1 METIAFRQRHD
12 HQAGITTKHH
22 IISNMAKNMRKRSGL
37 LGTISACISLTMV
50 LILLGSVVM
59 FVTMA
64 MNFSQSVREN
74 FTVEVLLDDSISNQE
89 LASLKNELQ
98 RMPYTKQVNYISK
111 EQGTQE
117 MMADLGNSPDDM
129 LDASPIPAE
138 YEVFLKADYTNSDS
152 LARYMPE
159 LEKKACV
166 KEVVY
171 PVDLMDTMTHTIRIV
186 STVLL
191 AVAALFVFVSFVLIN
206 NTMGL
211 LIHTR
216 RFSIR
221 TMKLVGA
228 KWSFIRRPFM
238 MRGLRIAIV
247 SALLAGGALMAGM
260 QALVRFNDNSQ
271 FDVVTPTVMGLTLGS
286 VVVASLVVTL
296 FCTLISVNRHLRMS
310 DDKLFTK

>member
-1 METIAFRQRHD
+1 
-12 HQAGITTKHH
+12 
-22 IISNMAKNMRKRSGL
+22 MAKNIRKRSGL

-50 LILLGSVVM
+50 LILLGTVVM
-59 FVTMA
+59 FFTMA
-64 MNFSQSVREN
+64 RNFSQSVREN

-89 LASLKNELQ
+89 LAQLKAELQ

-111 EQGTQE
+111 EQGTKE
-117 MMADLGNSPDDM
+117 MMADLGSSPEEM
-129 LDASPIPAE
+129 LGASPIPAE
-138 YEVFLKADYTNSDS
+138 YEVFLKADYTNPDS
-152 LARYMPE
+152 LARFMPA
-159 LEKKACV
+159 LEKKKCV

-171 PVDLMDTMTHTIRIV
+171 PVDLMNTMTHTIRVTSTALLIV
-186 STVLL
+186 
-191 AVAALFVFVSFVLIN
+191 AGLFIFVSFVLIS

-238 MRGLRIAIV
+238 LRGLRIAIV
-247 SALLAGGALMAGM
+247 SALVAGGALMGAM
-260 QALVRFNDNSQ
+260 QMLVQFNDNSQ
-271 FDVVTPTVMGLTLGS
+271 FEIVTPTVMWLTLGS
-286 VVVASLVVTL
+286 VGAASLLLTL
-296 FCTLISVNRHLRMS
+296 FCTFVSVNRHLRMS

>member
-1 METIAFRQRHD
+1 
-12 HQAGITTKHH
+12 
-22 IISNMAKNMRKRSGL
+22 MAKNIRKRSGL

-50 LILLGSVVM
+50 LILLGTVVM

-64 MNFSQSVREN
+64 SNFSQSVREN

-89 LASLKNELQ
+89 LAQLKTELQ

-111 EQGTQE
+111 EQGTKE
-117 MMADLGNSPDDM
+117 MMADLGSSPEEM
-129 LDASPIPAE
+129 LGASPIPAE
-138 YEVFLKADYTNSDS
+138 YEVFLKADYTNPDS
-152 LARYMPE
+152 LARFMPA
-159 LEKKACV
+159 LEKKKCV

-171 PVDLMDTMTHTIRIV
+171 PVDLMNTMTNTIRVTSTALLIV
-186 STVLL
+186 
-191 AVAALFVFVSFVLIN
+191 AGLFIFVSFVLIN

-238 MRGLRIAIV
+238 LRGLRIAIV
-247 SALLAGGALMAGM
+247 SALVAGGALMGAM
-260 QALVRFNDNSQ
+260 QMLVQFNDNSQ
-271 FDVVTPTVMGLTLGS
+271 FEIVTPTVMWLTLGS
-286 VVVASLVVTL
+286 VGAASLLLTL
-296 FCTLISVNRHLRMS
+296 FCTFVSVNRHLRMS

>member
-1 METIAFRQRHD
+1 
-12 HQAGITTKHH
+12 
-22 IISNMAKNMRKRSGL
+22 MAKNIRKRSGL

-50 LILLGSVVM
+50 LILLGTVVM

-64 MNFSQSVREN
+64 RNFSQSVREN

-89 LASLKNELQ
+89 LAQLKAELQ

-111 EQGTQE
+111 EQGTKE
-117 MMADLGNSPDDM
+117 MMADLGSSPEEM
-129 LDASPIPAE
+129 LGASPIPAE
-138 YEVFLKADYTNSDS
+138 YEVFLKADYTNPDS
-152 LARYMPE
+152 LARFMPA
-159 LEKKACV
+159 LEKKKCV

-171 PVDLMDTMTHTIRIV
+171 PVDLMNTMTNTIRVTSTALLIV
-186 STVLL
+186 
-191 AVAALFVFVSFVLIN
+191 AGLFIFVSFVLISN
-206 NTMGL
+206 AMGL

-238 MRGLRIAIV
+238 LRGLRIAIV
-247 SALLAGGALMAGM
+247 SALVAGGALMGAM
-260 QALVRFNDNSQ
+260 QMLVQFNDNSQ
-271 FDVVTPTVMGLTLGS
+271 FDIVTPTVMWLTLGS
-286 VVVASLVVTL
+286 VGAASLLLTL
-296 FCTLISVNRHLRMS
+296 FCTFVSVNRHLRMS

>member
-1 METIAFRQRHD
+1 
-12 HQAGITTKHH
+12 
-22 IISNMAKNMRKRSGL
+22 MAKNIRKRSGL

-50 LILLGSVVM
+50 LILLGTVVM

-64 MNFSQSVREN
+64 RNFSQSVREN

-89 LASLKNELQ
+89 LAQLKTELQ

-111 EQGTQE
+111 EQGTKE
-117 MMADLGNSPDDM
+117 MMADLGSSPEDM
-129 LDASPIPAE
+129 LGASPIPAE
-138 YEVFLKADYTNSDS
+138 YEVFLKADYTNPDS
-152 LARYMPE
+152 LARFMPA
-159 LEKKACV
+159 LEKKKCV

-171 PVDLMDTMTHTIRIV
+171 PVDLMDTMTNTIRIT
-186 STVLL
+186 STALL
-191 AVAALFVFVSFVLIN
+191 IVAGLFIFVSFVLIN

-238 MRGLRIAIV
+238 LRGLRIAIV
-247 SALLAGGALMAGM
+247 SALVAGGALMGAM
-260 QALVRFNDNSQ
+260 QMLVQFNDNSQ
-271 FDVVTPTVMGLTLGS
+271 FDIVTPTVMWLTLGS
-286 VVVASLVVTL
+286 VGAASLLLTL
-296 FCTLISVNRHLRMS
+296 FCTFVSVNRHLRMS

>member
-1 METIAFRQRHD
+1 
-12 HQAGITTKHH
+12 
-22 IISNMAKNMRKRSGL
+22 MANNIRKRSGL

-50 LILLGSVVM
+50 LILLGTVVM

-64 MNFSQSVREN
+64 RNFSQSVREN

-89 LASLKNELQ
+89 LAQLKAELQ

-111 EQGTQE
+111 EQGTKE
-117 MMADLGNSPDDM
+117 MMADLGSSPEEM
-129 LDASPIPAE
+129 LGASPIPAE
-138 YEVFLKADYTNSDS
+138 YEVFLKADYTNPDS
-152 LARYMPE
+152 LARFMPA
-159 LEKKACV
+159 LEKKKCV

-171 PVDLMDTMTHTIRIV
+171 PVDLMNTMTNTIRVTSTALLIV
-186 STVLL
+186 
-191 AVAALFVFVSFVLIN
+191 AGLFIFVSFVLISN
-206 NTMGL
+206 AMGL

-238 MRGLRIAIV
+238 LRGLRIAIV
-247 SALLAGGALMAGM
+247 SALVAGGALMGAM
-260 QALVRFNDNSQ
+260 QMLVQFNDNSQ
-271 FDVVTPTVMGLTLGS
+271 FDIVTPTVMWLTLGS
-286 VVVASLVVTL
+286 VGAASLLLTL
-296 FCTLISVNRHLRMS
+296 FCTFVSVNRHLRMS

>member
-1 METIAFRQRHD
+1 
-12 HQAGITTKHH
+12 
-22 IISNMAKNMRKRSGL
+22 MAKNIRKRSGL

-50 LILLGSVVM
+50 LILLGTVVM

-64 MNFSQSVREN
+64 RNFSQSVREN

-89 LASLKNELQ
+89 LAQLKAELQ

-111 EQGTQE
+111 EQGTKE
-117 MMADLGNSPDDM
+117 MMADLGSSPEEM
-129 LDASPIPAE
+129 LGASPIPAE
-138 YEVFLKADYTNSDS
+138 YEVFLKADYTNPDS
-152 LARYMPE
+152 LARFMPA
-159 LEKKACV
+159 LEKKKCV

-171 PVDLMDTMTHTIRIV
+171 PVDLMNTMTNTIRVTSTALLIV
-186 STVLL
+186 
-191 AVAALFVFVSFVLIN
+191 AGLFIFVSFVLIS
-206 NTMGL
+206 NTMEL

-238 MRGLRIAIV
+238 LRGLRIAIV
-247 SALLAGGALMAGM
+247 SALVAGGALMGAM
-260 QALVRFNDNSQ
+260 QMLVQFNDNSQ
-271 FDVVTPTVMGLTLGS
+271 FEIVTPTVMWLTLGS
-286 VVVASLVVTL
+286 VGAASLLLTL
-296 FCTLISVNRHLRMS
+296 FCTFVSVNRHLRMS

>member
-1 METIAFRQRHD
+1 
-12 HQAGITTKHH
+12 
-22 IISNMAKNMRKRSGL
+22 MAKNIRKRSGL

-59 FVTMA
+59 FVTVA
-64 MNFSQSVREN
+64 RNFSQSVREN
-74 FTVEVLLDDSISNQE
+74 FTVEVLLDDSISAGE
-89 LASLKNELQ
+89 LASLKADLE

-111 EQGTQE
+111 EQGTKE
-117 MMADLGNSPDDM
+117 MMADLDSSPDDM
-129 LDASPIPAE
+129 LGASPIPAE
-138 YEVFLKADYTNSDS
+138 YEVFLKADYTNPDS
-152 LARYMPE
+152 LARYMPA
-159 LEKKACV
+159 LEKRESV

-171 PVDLMDTMTHTIRIV
+171 PVGLMDTMTRTISV
-186 STVLL
+186 ASSALL
-191 AVAALFVFVSFVLIN
+191 IVAALFIFVSFVLIN

-238 MRGLRIAIV
+238 LRGLRIALI
-247 SALLAGGALMAGM
+247 SALVAGGALMGGM
-260 QALVRFNDNSQ
+260 QALVKFNDNSQ
-271 FDVVTPTVMGLTLGS
+271 FDIITPTVMWLTLGS
-286 VVVASLVVTL
+286 VVAASLVLTL
-296 FCTLISVNRHLRMS
+296 LCTFFSVNRHLRMT

>member
-1 METIAFRQRHD
+1 
-12 HQAGITTKHH
+12 
-22 IISNMAKNMRKRSGL
+22 MAKNIRKRSGL

-50 LILLGSVVM
+50 LILLGTVVM

-64 MNFSQSVREN
+64 RNFSQSVREN

-89 LASLKNELQ
+89 LAQLKAELQ

-111 EQGTQE
+111 EQGTKE
-117 MMADLGNSPDDM
+117 MMADLGSSPEDM
-129 LDASPIPAE
+129 LGASPIPAE
-138 YEVFLKADYTNSDS
+138 YEVFLKADYTNPDS
-152 LARYMPE
+152 LARFMPA
-159 LEKKACV
+159 LEKKKCV

-171 PVDLMDTMTHTIRIV
+171 PVDLMNTMTNTIRVTSTALLIV
-186 STVLL
+186 
-191 AVAALFVFVSFVLIN
+191 AGLFIFVSFVLIS
-206 NTMGL
+206 NTMAL

-238 MRGLRIAIV
+238 LRGLRIAIV
-247 SALLAGGALMAGM
+247 SALVAGGALMGAM
-260 QALVRFNDNSQ
+260 QMLVQFNDNSQ
-271 FDVVTPTVMGLTLGS
+271 FDIVTPTVMWLTLGS
-286 VVVASLVVTL
+286 VGAASLLLTL
-296 FCTLISVNRHLRMS
+296 FCTFVSVNRHLRMS

>member
-1 METIAFRQRHD
+1 
-12 HQAGITTKHH
+12 
-22 IISNMAKNMRKRSGL
+22 
-37 LGTISACISLTMV
+37 
-50 LILLGSVVM
+50 M

-64 MNFSQSVREN
+64 RNFSQSVREN

-89 LASLKNELQ
+89 LAQLKAELQ

-111 EQGTQE
+111 EQGTKE
-117 MMADLGNSPDDM
+117 MMADLGSSPEEM
-129 LDASPIPAE
+129 LGASPIPAE
-138 YEVFLKADYTNSDS
+138 YEVFLKADYTNPDS
-152 LARYMPE
+152 LARFMPA
-159 LEKKACV
+159 LEKKKCV

-171 PVDLMDTMTHTIRIV
+171 PVDLMNTMTNTIRVTSTTLLIV
-186 STVLL
+186 
-191 AVAALFVFVSFVLIN
+191 AGLFIFVSFVLIS

-238 MRGLRIAIV
+238 LRGLRIAIV
-247 SALLAGGALMAGM
+247 SALVAGGALMGAM
-260 QALVRFNDNSQ
+260 QMLVQFNDNSQ
-271 FDVVTPTVMGLTLGS
+271 FDIVTPIVMWLTLGS
-286 VVVASLVVTL
+286 VGAASLLLTL
-296 FCTLISVNRHLRMS
+296 FCTFVSVNRHLRMS